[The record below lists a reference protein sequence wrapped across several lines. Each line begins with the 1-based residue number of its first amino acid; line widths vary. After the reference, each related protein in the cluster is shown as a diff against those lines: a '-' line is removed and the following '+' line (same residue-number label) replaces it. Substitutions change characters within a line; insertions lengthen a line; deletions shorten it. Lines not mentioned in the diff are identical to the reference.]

1 MRAVVEGAQDTTRRI
16 QKKALT
22 FINMGLLLDLSS
34 EAPPVNIRTN
44 ELPETTPTI
53 VIRNSM
59 TDITSADIET
69 WMLFQKLPSCP
80 KYSSPPAS
88 GIQLLVNTI

>member
-16 QKKALT
+16 QKALT

-44 ELPETTPTI
+44 ESSETTPTI
-53 VIRNSM
+53 VIRNS
-59 TDITSADIET
+59 
-69 WMLFQKLPSCP
+69 
-80 KYSSPPAS
+80 
-88 GIQLLVNTI
+88 V